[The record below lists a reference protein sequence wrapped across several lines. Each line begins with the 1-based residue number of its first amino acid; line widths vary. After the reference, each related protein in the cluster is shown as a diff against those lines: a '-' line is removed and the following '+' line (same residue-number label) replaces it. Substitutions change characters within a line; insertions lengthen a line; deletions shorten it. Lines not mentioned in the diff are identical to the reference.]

1 MNFMTQLKSY
11 AKYDVCV
18 CFSED
23 LDLSSDSHSFVY
35 FNTHLLPKRLRTL
48 ALEIFLPNIMSY
60 MPRVFLS

>member
-11 AKYDVCV
+11 AKYDACV

-23 LDLSSDSHSFVY
+23 LDLSSDSHSFMY
-35 FNTHLLPKRLRTL
+35 FNTHLPPKRLRTL

-60 MPRVFLS
+60 MLHAFLS